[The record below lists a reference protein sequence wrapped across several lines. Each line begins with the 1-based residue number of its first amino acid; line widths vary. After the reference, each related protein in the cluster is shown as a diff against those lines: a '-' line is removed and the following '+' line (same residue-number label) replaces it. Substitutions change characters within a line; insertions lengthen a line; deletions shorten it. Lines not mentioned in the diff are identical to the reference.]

1 MGDDGGVLRMALLA
15 NPAARAGRAAH
26 DLDRVLDRLRHQ
38 QVEPDVLTAESP
50 SAAADAARGAVTDG
64 INRLLVLGGDGIMH
78 LAAGAVAGTPTVMG
92 VIPAGT
98 GNDFARALG
107 LLDGGL
113 EQRVDT
119 ALANPVALDVIAAE
133 GRTALSS
140 VIAGFP
146 SNVNARANRMP
157 FPRGASRYTIATL
170 LELPGMRPAD
180 YRLVLDGE
188 VHDVR
193 AAVVVVANT
202 RYFGA
207 GMDICP
213 DADPTDAM
221 LDICI
226 VGDAS
231 RLELLRSFQKV
242 KTGTHVEHPKVAM
255 HRATEVV
262 IEGVGEIRAD
272 GEAFGELPV
281 SLRAT
286 PGALM
291 VAGASAAPVVP
302 D

>member
-1 MGDDGGVLRMALLA
+1 
-15 NPAARAGRAAH
+15 
-26 DLDRVLDRLRHQ
+26 
-38 QVEPDVLTAESP
+38 
-50 SAAADAARGAVTDG
+50 
-64 INRLLVLGGDGIMH
+64 MH
-78 LAAGAVAGTPTVMG
+78 LAAGAVAATPTVLG

-119 ALANPVALDVIAAE
+119 ALGDPVALDVIAAG

-146 SNVNARANRMP
+146 SNVNARVNRMP

-221 LDICI
+221 LDLCI
-226 VGDAS
+226 VGDAG

-281 SLRAT
+281 SLRAA
-286 PGALM
+286 PCALM
-291 VAGASAAPVVP
+291 VAGASAAPVVR

>member
-15 NPAARAGRAAH
+15 NPAARAGRAAL
-26 DLDRVLDRLRHQ
+26 DLDRVVDRLRHHGIHP
-38 QVEPDVLTAESP
+38 EFLTAGSP
-50 SAAADAARGAVTDG
+50 LAAADAARRCVADG
-64 INRLLVLGGDGIMH
+64 VERLLVLGGDGITH
-78 LAAGAVAGTPTVMG
+78 LAAGAVAGTSTVMG

-107 LLDGGL
+107 LTARSL
-113 EQRVDT
+113 EDRVDV
-119 ALANPVALDVIAAE
+119 ALADPVALDAIDAG
-133 GRTALSS
+133 GRTAVSS

-188 VHDVR
+188 AHEIR

-202 RYFGA
+202 RFFGA

-213 DADPTDAM
+213 DADPTDGL
-221 LDICI
+221 LDVCI
-226 VGDAS
+226 VGDAG

-242 KTGTHVEHPKVAM
+242 QTGSHIGHPKVTM
-255 HRATEVV
+255 HRAIGVE
-262 IEGVGEIRAD
+262 IEGVGDIRAD
-272 GEAFGELPV
+272 GEPFGELPV
-281 SLRAT
+281 SLRAV

-291 VAGASAAPVVP
+291 VAGASAAPVVR